1 MKNIVKFRH
10 EEHEGFLS
18 VVDKD
23 GVFYSLVEKNT
34 PKVESAKETHKL
46 LISYELKNPKFIEA
60 TVDIIEDFL
69 FTKEIYEQLE
79 KDKNLYFK
87 ELNDQLCVLKIEKNK
102 EI

>member
-46 LISYELKNPKFIEA
+46 LISY
-60 TVDIIEDFL
+60 
-69 FTKEIYEQLE
+69 
-79 KDKNLYFK
+79 
-87 ELNDQLCVLKIEKNK
+87 
-102 EI
+102 